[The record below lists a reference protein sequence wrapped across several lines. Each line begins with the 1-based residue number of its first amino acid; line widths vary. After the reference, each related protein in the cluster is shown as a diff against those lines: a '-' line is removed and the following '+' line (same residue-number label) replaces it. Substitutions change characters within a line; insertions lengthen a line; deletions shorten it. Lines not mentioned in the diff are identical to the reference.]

1 MEASAAAR
9 GLLYGMSRHCFH
21 PIAVL
26 GLSVWLIT
34 GCRSVPAGNAS
45 EGADQGVRQSAR
57 KENSRKAA
65 REAENALRQRAK
77 AHAHY
82 AAGVIHDLNEQPEL
96 ALAEFTQAAQAD
108 PGNENLTLEVSR
120 RLLQTQQPEK
130 ALELLQSAAARPHA
144 SGMIFARLGFV
155 HAQLGQH
162 AQAVEASRKAVQQM
176 PDALVGYQNL
186 FLGYLQSKQ
195 PEAALKTLDE
205 AAQRPATNPDFLM
218 AVAELYANY
227 AMQFPTQRDAVHARG
242 LKVLNRVRELSL
254 PSPQQRLKLGDG
266 FNLFGD
272 TATAAEIYRELLQ
285 PEGEFPA
292 LHEMVRIKLVDLY
305 LRANDRPR
313 AAELLESILRD
324 DPSNAQAHY
333 QLGRFAYEQERWA
346 DAVARFKNVVLFNP
360 NFEQAHYDLAAAQI
374 ALGDA
379 GDAIVVLD
387 QARAKFSSNFVVE
400 YLLGVAH
407 NREKNYADAVQHYTA
422 AEVIALATDTNRL
435 NQGFFFQL
443 GAALERHGDRE
454 QAARYFEKCL
464 ELAPDFH
471 EAMNYLGY
479 MWAEQGEN
487 LERARELI
495 ARALAAEPDNDA
507 YLDSMA
513 WVLFKLNQPR
523 EALEYMLKAVAAA
536 EEPDATLFDHL
547 GDIYAALNEPEQARE
562 AWRKSLAVE
571 ANEAVQKKL
580 DSTKVE

>member
-1 MEASAAAR
+1 M
-9 GLLYGMSRHCFH
+9 
-21 PIAVL
+21 
-26 GLSVWLIT
+26 T
-34 GCRSVPAGNAS
+34 GCRTAPAGNAAD
-45 EGADQGVRQSAR
+45 GAGYGAKPSAR
-57 KENSRKAA
+57 KENARKAA
-65 REAENALRQRAK
+65 RNEESELRQRAK

-82 AAGVIHDLNEQPEL
+82 AAGVLHDLNEAPEL

-108 PGNENLTLEVSR
+108 PDNEHLTLEVAR
-120 RLLQTQQPEK
+120 RLLQTKQPEK
-130 ALELLQSAAARPHA
+130 ALELLRSAAARPNA

-162 AQAVEASRKAVQQM
+162 TQATEASRKAISKM

-186 FLGYLQSKQ
+186 FLAYLQTSQ
-195 PEAALKTLDE
+195 PEAALKVLDE
-205 AAQRPATNPDFLM
+205 AASRPATNPEFLM

-227 AMQFPTQRDAVHARG
+227 ALQFPTQREAVHAKG
-242 LKVLNRVRELSL
+242 LNVLKRVRELTL
-254 PSPQQRLKLGDG
+254 PLPQQRLKLGDG

-272 TATAAEIYRELLQ
+272 TATAAEVYRELLQ
-285 PEGEFPA
+285 PDGEFPA
-292 LHEMVRIKLVDLY
+292 LREMVRIKLVDIY
-305 LRANDRPR
+305 LRTGDRTH
-313 AAELLESILRD
+313 AAELLEAILRD
-324 DPSNAQAHY
+324 EPSNAQAHY
-333 QLGRFAYEQERWA
+333 QLGRIAYEEERWA

-374 ALGDA
+374 ASGSAEDA
-379 GDAIVVLD
+379 VVVLD
-387 QARAKFSSNFVVE
+387 QARVKFASNFVLE

-407 NREKNYADAVQHYTA
+407 NREKNYAEAVQHYTA
-422 AEVIALATDTNRL
+422 AEVIASATDTNRL
-435 NQGFFFQL
+435 NQGFYFQL

-487 LERARELI
+487 LERARDLI
-495 ARALAAEPDNDA
+495 ARALAAEPNNDA

-513 WVLFKLNQPR
+513 WVLYKLNQPR
-523 EALEYMLKAVAAA
+523 EALNYMLKAVAAA